1 MAYRQ
6 PNSITSLTSPL
17 HQDDLASF
25 VGSGGTEATNYQKI
39 HAIDASG
46 GGTMEKHGKMTN
58 VDAATMKKYILGIK
72 QERRTAERQAKGKA
86 EAAKLAEFEEDVE
99 KLNKESGPNMD
110 VRKGMNPGEYGG

>member
-46 GGTMEKHGKMTN
+46 GGTMEKHGKMIN

-86 EAAKLAEFEEDVE
+86 EAAEFEEFKSDVAKYNPEE
-99 KLNKESGPNMD
+99 KP
-110 VRKGMNPGEYGG
+110 